1 MTMQLKKYSTLFTMN
16 NNRIEY
22 TLGFLFV
29 KEENKFIIGY
39 SENDSNTDYICIKK
53 TEIDD
58 MMITL

>member
-1 MTMQLKKYSTLFTMN
+1 MN